1 MDIEV
6 VITGRGS
13 MTTDIT
19 IITMIGTVTMT
30 VIGTADI
37 TTAIKELS

>member
-1 MDIEV
+1 
-6 VITGRGS
+6 

-19 IITMIGTVTMT
+19 TITMIGMTMTMT